1 MAYHVSP
8 SWFVVG
14 VDFKLARSNSGL
26 LPQMTAWQ
34 FYYLPMIFIGS
45 VLSSSPNSRGNS
57 GFSSPVNEL
66 HPSLAASVA
75 GGTIIAA
82 RSYYRGRGQSKLI
95 ASNEDDDKVDEEY
108 TTDNDNH
115 NDADD
120 DDDCLVLL
128 FRSPM
133 QNQQL
138 RNVGRNLTTSSVF
151 GSSSSDNNDDDDH
164 HHHTGLTFLPN
175 GPVNFPFLPA
185 QLRILHAPSG
195 LILAATGFAPD
206 IDHILHVAAGRVLS
220 RSSIFDDGGGT
231 LSSYSRVG
239 TKSVDPHRLLRED
252 LSSLMIDATMSD
264 GGRPWGVQLLVIG
277 QSALS
282 ATAHSSSKLEMYT
295 LDPSGGWRSYCD
307 SSSRSIG
314 TAIGR
319 GAERVRSCLQRQMME
334 RRTLQSS
341 SSTTDDDDVISF
353 GWKASL
359 DRAMMASMIGLDDQ
373 QNDDTNDDE
382 NLSNNDDCN
391 NMMRA
396 NYGAVVIFG
405 TNSRA
410 IVGTSSGSRCAMI
423 NSITIEESYNRC
435 RRKLRLPSN

>member
-1 MAYHVSP
+1 MA
-8 SWFVVG
+8 
-14 VDFKLARSNSGL
+14 
-26 LPQMTAWQ
+26 AWQ

-252 LSSLMIDATMSD
+252 LLSLMIDATMSD

-307 SSSRSIG
+307 SSSRSVG

-319 GAERVRSCLQRQMME
+319 GAERVWSCLQRQMME

-382 NLSNNDDCN
+382 NLSNNYDCN
-391 NMMRA
+391 NIMRA

-405 TNSRA
+405 TNSLA

-435 RRKLRLPSN
+435 LRKLRLPSN